1 MNPARCRYP
10 TKLSRQR
17 GVAAIEFAVVAILFL
32 LMLFGLSIFGQS
44 FNTKQVLSRAATD
57 GARAVSL
64 VGADQNLTQMESAVR
79 SVVVSSLLESDI
91 APKTLSIPPGG
102 NLRTAQYNWLNNP
115 QNILVRVQQPSVAC
129 TSQCYHRVEVG
140 FNYNQNYVPQFT
152 EPPPPP
158 GGTPRPASLLNDLGG
173 IQDSFISESA
183 YVKK

>member
-1 MNPARCRYP
+1 MNPTRCRYP

-17 GVAAIEFAVVAILFL
+17 GVAAIEFAVVAMLFL
-32 LMLFGLSIFGQS
+32 LMLFGFSIVGQS

-79 SVVVSSLLESDI
+79 SVVVNSLLESGI
-91 APKTLSIPPGG
+91 APKALSIPPGG

-115 QNILVRVQQPSVAC
+115 QNLLVRVQQPTVTC
-129 TSQCYHRVEVG
+129 TSECYHRVEVG

-152 EPPPPP
+152 EPLPSPD
-158 GGTPRPASLLNDLGG
+158 GTPRPPSPLNNLGG
-173 IQDSFISESA
+173 IPDSFISESA

>member
-1 MNPARCRYP
+1 MRP
-10 TKLSRQR
+10 TRHHIPVKLNRQR
-17 GVAAIEFAVVAILFL
+17 GIAAFEFALVAMLFV

-64 VGADQNLTQMESAVR
+64 VGADQNLTQMEDAVR
-79 SVVVSSLLESDI
+79 SVVVNSLLESDI
-91 APKTLSIPPGG
+91 APKSLPIPEGSS
-102 NLRTAQYNWLNNP
+102 LRAVQKDWLNDP
-115 QNILVRVQQPSVAC
+115 QNLLVRVQPPTVTC

-152 EPPPPP
+152 EPPPP
-158 GGTPRPASLLNDLGG
+158 GGTSSALRNLGG
-173 IQDSFISESA
+173 IPDSFISESA

>member
-1 MNPARCRYP
+1 MNTARRCNP
-10 TKLSRQR
+10 TRLNRQR
-17 GVAAIEFAVVAILFL
+17 GIAAIEFALVAMLFVV
-32 LMLFGLSIFGQS
+32 MLFGLSIFGQS

-79 SVVVSSLLESDI
+79 SVVINSLLESDI
-91 APKTLSIPPGG
+91 APKTLPIPPGS

-115 QNILVRVQQPSVAC
+115 QNLMVRVQQPAVAC
-129 TSQCYHRVEVG
+129 TSQCYHKVEVG

-152 EPPPPP
+152 EPPPSP
-158 GGTPRPASLLNDLGG
+158 GGTPRPPSALNNVGG
-173 IQDSFISESA
+173 IPDSFISESA